1 MLNFLVVE
9 DDAIQCKQLINYM
22 SEEISDIRL
31 YCMAH
36 SGKEALEI
44 IEQRAVDIILLDLN
58 LPDISG
64 VDIIKKITIKNIEK
78 YKKSIILISGDTK
91 MLLEAIKSPYVY
103 TYFTKPANLSNIS
116 KCINEIVEQKRE
128 INNKEFIFC
137 KINKELRALH
147 FNFSYAGTKYLRDC
161 IYETYK
167 RGDKELTN
175 LSKNIYPIVAKRYNK
190 SPNNIHTNIKQAV
203 KSMYFDCEESILN
216 KYFNYDYCMK
226 PRVKEIIF
234 IILSKL

>member
-36 SGKEALEI
+36 SGQETLEI

-91 MLLEAIKSPYVY
+91 MLL
-103 TYFTKPANLSNIS
+103 
-116 KCINEIVEQKRE
+116 
-128 INNKEFIFC
+128 
-137 KINKELRALH
+137 
-147 FNFSYAGTKYLRDC
+147 
-161 IYETYK
+161 
-167 RGDKELTN
+167 
-175 LSKNIYPIVAKRYNK
+175 
-190 SPNNIHTNIKQAV
+190 
-203 KSMYFDCEESILN
+203 
-216 KYFNYDYCMK
+216 
-226 PRVKEIIF
+226 
-234 IILSKL
+234 